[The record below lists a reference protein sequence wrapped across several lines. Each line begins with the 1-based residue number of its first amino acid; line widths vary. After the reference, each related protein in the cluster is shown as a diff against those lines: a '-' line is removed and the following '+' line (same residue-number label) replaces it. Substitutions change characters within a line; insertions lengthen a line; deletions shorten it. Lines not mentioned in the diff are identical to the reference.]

1 MIVMNNNKP
10 FVKYL
15 SKKNFII
22 NNSKNY
28 YIINYF
34 YKNETYKLIN
44 SNLNSSEYVTKGL
57 QFLNEIKKNH
67 LNNISNQINFLNKH
81 PKISLIIPIY
91 NCEQTIELS
100 LNSILLQ
107 TLNSLIMKKL
117 ITIFLRTIHLRS

>member
-1 MIVMNNNKP
+1 MNKKIILVLSLMIVMNNNKP

-34 YKNETYKLIN
+34 YNNETYKLIN
-44 SNLNSSEYVTKGL
+44 SNLNRNEYVTKGL

-67 LNNISNQINFLNKH
+67 LNNRKNL
-81 PKISLIIPIY
+81 
-91 NCEQTIELS
+91 
-100 LNSILLQ
+100 
-107 TLNSLIMKKL
+107 
-117 ITIFLRTIHLRS
+117 